1 MKRNLSDNSSRST
14 AGCLPVPLFNQKK
27 RTRQPL
33 TSNPLKN
40 EPSTSTV
47 THSYDFSART
57 TELGWEIAKPELAQ
71 LQKTTNSGQIEPSMA
86 PSLLKQQ
93 NTSKPNISNT
103 GKNLNILRA
112 EEKNT
117 NAKVWNRNEHM
128 SPSSRINLISDSG
141 IIRKFE
147 NISNS
152 LRTVQQHKLPDHH
165 KASQHIETTVTG
177 RICSSKA
184 QWPVISSTTSR
195 SLQDHSPAYK
205 FKHNIQQNKVNEKQ
219 FDHVPED
226 KMIQKV
232 PAYQLKL
239 KENDN
244 SLRIISAVIESMK
257 HWSQYTYKTALL
269 FEVLGTLDSAVTP
282 GAYGAKS
289 FVLRDGKESLPCV
302 FYEIDRELP
311 RLIRGRVHRC
321 MGNYDTKRNI
331 FKCVSVRP
339 ATVVEQ
345 RTFQEFVKTSDVE
358 MREYVKTMNEV

>member
-1 MKRNLSDNSSRST
+1 MKRNLSDSSSRST
-14 AGCLPVPLFNQKK
+14 AGFLPVPLFNQKK

-47 THSYDFSART
+47 THSYNFSART
-57 TELGWEIAKPELAQ
+57 TELGWEVAKPELAQ

-86 PSLLKQQ
+86 PSLLKQS
-93 NTSKPNISNT
+93 TSKLNISNT

-128 SPSSRINLISDSG
+128 SPSNRTNMISDSG

-152 LRTVQQHKLPDHH
+152 LRTVEQHKLPDHH
-165 KASQHIETTVTG
+165 KASQYIETTVTG
-177 RICSSKA
+177 QIYSSKA

-195 SLQDHSPAYK
+195 SLQDHSPSYT
-205 FKHNIQQNKVNEKQ
+205 FKQNKVNEKQ

-232 PAYQLKL
+232 PAYQLKV
-239 KENDN
+239 KEKDN

-302 FYEIDRELP
+302 FYEI
-311 RLIRGRVHRC
+311 
-321 MGNYDTKRNI
+321 
-331 FKCVSVRP
+331 
-339 ATVVEQ
+339 
-345 RTFQEFVKTSDVE
+345 
-358 MREYVKTMNEV
+358 

>member
-57 TELGWEIAKPELAQ
+57 TELGWEVAKPELAQ
-71 LQKTTNSGQIEPSMA
+71 LQKTTNSQYFNRYCDIESYIM
-86 PSLLKQQ
+86 LHC
-93 NTSKPNISNT
+93 
-103 GKNLNILRA
+103 RA

-117 NAKVWNRNEHM
+117 NANVWNRNEHM
-128 SPSSRINLISDSG
+128 SSSSRINLISDSG

-165 KASQHIETTVTG
+165 KASQHIKTTVTG

-195 SLQDHSPAYK
+195 NLQDHSPAYK

-226 KMIQKV
+226 KMIQVKFWEKV

-358 MREYVKTMNEV
+358 MRECVKTLNEV

>member
-1 MKRNLSDNSSRST
+1 MKRNLSDSSSRST
-14 AGCLPVPLFNQKK
+14 AGFLPVPLFNQKK

-40 EPSTSTV
+40 EPSMSTV

-57 TELGWEIAKPELAQ
+57 TELGWEVAKPELAQ

-86 PSLLKQQ
+86 PSLLKQS
-93 NTSKPNISNT
+93 TSKPNISNT

-117 NAKVWNRNEHM
+117 DAKVWNRNEHM
-128 SPSSRINLISDSG
+128 SPSNRTNMISDSG

-165 KASQHIETTVTG
+165 KASQYIETTVTG
-177 RICSSKA
+177 QIYSSKA

-195 SLQDHSPAYK
+195 SLQDHSPSYT
-205 FKHNIQQNKVNEKQ
+205 FKQNKVNEKQ

-232 PAYQLKL
+232 PAYQLKV
-239 KENDN
+239 KEKDN

-331 FKCVSVRP
+331 FKCVSVRS

-358 MREYVKTMNEV
+358 MRECVKTMNEV

>member
-1 MKRNLSDNSSRST
+1 MKRNLSDSSSRST
-14 AGCLPVPLFNQKK
+14 AGFLPVPLFNQKK

-57 TELGWEIAKPELAQ
+57 TELGWEVAKPELAQ

-86 PSLLKQQ
+86 PSLLKQS
-93 NTSKPNISNT
+93 TSKPNISNT

-117 NAKVWNRNEHM
+117 DAKVWNRNEHM
-128 SPSSRINLISDSG
+128 SPSNRTNMISDSG

-165 KASQHIETTVTG
+165 KASQYIETTVTG
-177 RICSSKA
+177 QIYSSKA

-195 SLQDHSPAYK
+195 SLQDHSPSYT
-205 FKHNIQQNKVNEKQ
+205 FKQNKVNEKQ

-232 PAYQLKL
+232 PAYQLKV
-239 KENDN
+239 KEKDN

-269 FEVLGTLDSAVTP
+269 FEVL
-282 GAYGAKS
+282 
-289 FVLRDGKESLPCV
+289 
-302 FYEIDRELP
+302 
-311 RLIRGRVHRC
+311 
-321 MGNYDTKRNI
+321 
-331 FKCVSVRP
+331 
-339 ATVVEQ
+339 
-345 RTFQEFVKTSDVE
+345 
-358 MREYVKTMNEV
+358 

>member
-14 AGCLPVPLFNQKK
+14 A
-27 RTRQPL
+27 
-33 TSNPLKN
+33 
-40 EPSTSTV
+40 
-47 THSYDFSART
+47 
-57 TELGWEIAKPELAQ
+57 ELGWEIAKPELAQ

-205 FKHNIQQNKVNEKQ
+205 FKHNIQQNKVNEQQ

-339 ATVVEQ
+339 ATIVEQ

-358 MREYVKTMNEV
+358 MRECVKTMNEV

>member
-1 MKRNLSDNSSRST
+1 MKRNLSDSSSRST
-14 AGCLPVPLFNQKK
+14 AGFLPVPLFNQKK

-47 THSYDFSART
+47 THSYNFSART
-57 TELGWEIAKPELAQ
+57 TELGWEVAKPELAQ
-71 LQKTTNSGQIEPSMA
+71 LQKTTNSG
-86 PSLLKQQ
+86 
-93 NTSKPNISNT
+93 
-103 GKNLNILRA
+103 A

-128 SPSSRINLISDSG
+128 SPSNRTNMISDSG

-152 LRTVQQHKLPDHH
+152 LRTVEQHKLPDHH
-165 KASQHIETTVTG
+165 KASQYIETTVTG
-177 RICSSKA
+177 QIYSSKA

-195 SLQDHSPAYK
+195 SLQDHSPSYT
-205 FKHNIQQNKVNEKQ
+205 FKQNKVNEKQ

-232 PAYQLKL
+232 PAYQLKV
-239 KENDN
+239 KEKDN

-331 FKCVSVRP
+331 FKCVSVRS

-358 MREYVKTMNEV
+358 MRQCVKTMNEV

>member
-1 MKRNLSDNSSRST
+1 MKRNLSDSSSRST

-57 TELGWEIAKPELAQ
+57 TELGWEVAKPELAQ
-71 LQKTTNSGQIEPSMA
+71 LQKTTNSQYFNRYYDIESYIM
-86 PSLLKQQ
+86 LHC
-93 NTSKPNISNT
+93 
-103 GKNLNILRA
+103 RA
-112 EEKNT
+112 EEKKT

-152 LRTVQQHKLPDHH
+152 LRTVQQHKLPEHH

-177 RICSSKA
+177 QICSSKA

-239 KENDN
+239 KEKDN

-358 MREYVKTMNEV
+358 MRECVKTMNEV

>member
-1 MKRNLSDNSSRST
+1 MKRNLSDSSSRST

-57 TELGWEIAKPELAQ
+57 TELGWEVAKPELAQ
-71 LQKTTNSGQIEPSMA
+71 LQKTMNSGQIEPSMA
-86 PSLLKQQ
+86 PCLLKQQ

-141 IIRKFE
+141 IVRKFE

-152 LRTVQQHKLPDHH
+152 LRTVQQHKLPEHH

-177 RICSSKA
+177 QICSSKA

-226 KMIQKV
+226 KMIQ
-232 PAYQLKL
+232 PY
-239 KENDN
+239 
-244 SLRIISAVIESMK
+244 S
-257 HWSQYTYKTALL
+257 
-269 FEVLGTLDSAVTP
+269 
-282 GAYGAKS
+282 
-289 FVLRDGKESLPCV
+289 
-302 FYEIDRELP
+302 
-311 RLIRGRVHRC
+311 
-321 MGNYDTKRNI
+321 
-331 FKCVSVRP
+331 
-339 ATVVEQ
+339 
-345 RTFQEFVKTSDVE
+345 
-358 MREYVKTMNEV
+358 